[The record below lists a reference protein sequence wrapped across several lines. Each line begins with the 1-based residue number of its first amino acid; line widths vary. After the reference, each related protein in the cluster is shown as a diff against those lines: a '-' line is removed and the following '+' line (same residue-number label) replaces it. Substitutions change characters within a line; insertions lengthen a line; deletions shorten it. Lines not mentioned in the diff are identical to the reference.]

1 MTHMP
6 VGVADLTWTPG
17 LTNQDLREAA
27 DRLVLDRCD
36 VPAGSVLRTFSRSVR
51 TALLAG
57 FLPWVVVGAAER
69 RPRALLA
76 QRRAAGGRPRLRA
89 WAGVRAPEVPQP
101 RRAR

>member
-51 TALLAG
+51 TALLDG
-57 FLPWVVVGAAER
+57 FLTSEVVAEAER
-69 RPRALLA
+69 RTRELLA
-76 QRRAAGGRPRLRA
+76 QRPAAGGRPRLRA
-89 WAGVRAPEVPQP
+89 WAGVRVPEVPQP

>member
-1 MTHMP
+1 MTNMP

-51 TALLAG
+51 TALLDG
-57 FLPWVVVGAAER
+57 FLTSEVVAEAER
-69 RPRALLA
+69 RTRDLLA
-76 QRRAAGGRPRLRA
+76 ERPGADGRPHLRA
-89 WAGVRAPEVPQP
+89 WAGVPAAEVHRQRSP
-101 RRAR
+101 R

>member
-1 MTHMP
+1 MTNMP
-6 VGVADLTWTPG
+6 IAVADMTWTPG

-51 TALLAG
+51 TALLDG
-57 FLPWVVVGAAER
+57 FLTSEVVAEAER
-69 RPRALLA
+69 RTRELLA
-76 QRRAAGGRPRLRA
+76 QRPAAGGRPRLRD
-89 WAGVRAPEVPQP
+89 WAGVRAPEVPRP